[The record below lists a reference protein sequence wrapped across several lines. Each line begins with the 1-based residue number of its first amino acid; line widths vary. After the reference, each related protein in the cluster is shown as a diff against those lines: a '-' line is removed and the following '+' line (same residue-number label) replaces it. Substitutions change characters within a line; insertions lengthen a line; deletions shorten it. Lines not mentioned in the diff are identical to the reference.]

1 MNSSINTKLRLG
13 VKKKI
18 NTYFPR
24 PLKKKMNTIFVGVP
38 DPSDDRVVFG
48 IKPNDGDFVYYNLQ
62 CGHVPRE
69 TRRPDEFMWYAN
81 ISSPDIQLKDVQD
94 SLTKQFRCRDLMITV
109 LFLLHQAKF
118 QFKSHGYNDRLD
130 IIDKSH
136 FKNPNIPGTLTFASE
151 AILANPED
159 VLKNGLKDAADP
171 VDSRSNYTFNVEFV
185 EPASGLE
192 VGDQFGGDSQFDD
205 VDLTEF
211 ARLEDAAS
219 ASEHEPHKHPLLTKK
234 NVILGTAALGVA
246 TAGIVYRQELRN
258 FFTTNKKARDE
269 VDDVG
274 ALLIRTLSLASQL
287 ENPAEIKEQIIK
299 CINHTRQ
306 LKKINAAMQKT
317 VDAIK

>member
-1 MNSSINTKLRLG
+1 
-13 VKKKI
+13 
-18 NTYFPR
+18 
-24 PLKKKMNTIFVGVP
+24 MNTIFVGVP
-38 DPSDDRVVFG
+38 DPSDGRVVFG

-62 CGHVPRE
+62 CGYVPRE
-69 TRRPDEFMWYAN
+69 TRRRPDDEFMWYAN
-81 ISSPDIQLKDVQD
+81 ITSPDIQLEDVKD
-94 SLTKQFRCRDLMITV
+94 SLTKQFRCRDLMIIV
-109 LFLLHQAKF
+109 LFLLKQAKF
-118 QFKSHGYNDRLD
+118 RFKIHGYNIMLD
-130 IIDKSH
+130 IIDKLH
-136 FKNPNIPGTLTFASE
+136 FKNPLIPGTLTFSSE
-151 AILANPED
+151 NIHAKPED

-192 VGDQFGGDSQFDD
+192 VGDQPVQLSGDSQFDD

-219 ASEHEPHKHPLLTKK
+219 ASEHELHKHPLLTKK

-246 TAGIVYRQELRN
+246 TAGIIYRQELRN
-258 FFTTNKKARDE
+258 FFTTNKKAQDD

-287 ENPAEIKEQIIK
+287 QNPAEIKEQIIK

-317 VDAIK
+317 VDAIQ

>member
-1 MNSSINTKLRLG
+1 
-13 VKKKI
+13 
-18 NTYFPR
+18 
-24 PLKKKMNTIFVGVP
+24 MNTIFVGVP

-62 CGHVPRE
+62 CGYVPRE
-69 TRRPDEFMWYAN
+69 TRCPDEFMWYAN
-81 ISSPDIQLKDVQD
+81 ITSPNIQLKDVQD
-94 SLTKQFRCRDLMITV
+94 SLTKQFRCRDLMIIV
-109 LFLLHQAKF
+109 LFLLKQAKF
-118 QFKSHGYNDRLD
+118 QFTSRGYNIMLD
-130 IIDKSH
+130 IIDKLH
-136 FKNPNIPGTLTFASE
+136 FKKPMIPGTLTFASE
-151 AILANPED
+151 NIHAKPED
-159 VLKNGLKDAADP
+159 VLKNGLKDAA
-171 VDSRSNYTFNVEFV
+171 DSRSNYTFNVEFV

-192 VGDQFGGDSQFDD
+192 VGDQPVQLSGDSQFDD
-205 VDLTEF
+205 VEQTEF

-246 TAGIVYRQELRN
+246 TAGIIYRQELKN
-258 FFTTNKKARDE
+258 FFTTNKKAQDDVDD

-287 ENPAEIKEQIIK
+287 QNPAEIKEQIIK